1 MITDMLASLASRWE
15 LLWHE
20 HATADTRREILDQLI
35 AAYTAPQRHYH
46 DLRHVAEC
54 LREFDSVRH
63 LAANPQAVEAAIWF
77 HDVVYDGH
85 RQDNEERSAEWAEE
99 SLQRLGASAA
109 LRAQVRDLVLFTRHD
124 RPPVT
129 ADGKLMVDIDL
140 ASLGFAPDIFDANG
154 RAIRREYPHVPEA
167 DFLRGRA
174 ALLGRF
180 LDRPRIYLTEHFFA
194 HYEQQARQNLQ
205 RTLSAIDAT

>member
-1 MITDMLASLASRWE
+1 MDRLPETLVRRWQSLWPDASPQV
-15 LLWHE
+15 
-20 HATADTRREILDQLI
+20 RREILDQLI
-35 AAYTAPQRHYH
+35 AAYTAPERHYH

-109 LRAQVRDLVLFTRHD
+109 LRAR
-124 RPPVT
+124 
-129 ADGKLMVDIDL
+129 
-140 ASLGFAPDIFDANG
+140 APF
-154 RAIRREYPHVPEA
+154 P
-167 DFLRGRA
+167 
-174 ALLGRF
+174 
-180 LDRPRIYLTEHFFA
+180 
-194 HYEQQARQNLQ
+194 AR
-205 RTLSAIDAT
+205 